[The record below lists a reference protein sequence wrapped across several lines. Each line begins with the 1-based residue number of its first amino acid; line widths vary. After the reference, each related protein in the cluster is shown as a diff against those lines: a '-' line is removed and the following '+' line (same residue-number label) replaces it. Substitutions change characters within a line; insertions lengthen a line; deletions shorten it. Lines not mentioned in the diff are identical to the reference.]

1 MIVRFQNNAD
11 KYVIHIG
18 AFSGWG
24 HDYENALLYKVVN
37 NVETLAHS
45 PFPQRIIPGIVSNV
59 EYEATAV
66 VVGNRIQFA
75 LKRTDGIDNVDGW
88 AIDYTDNQSP
98 IMKGGFGF
106 GVSSEGTDFSSFI
119 VTPGGAP
126 YNFSGTMVFVY

>member
-88 AIDYTDNQSP
+88 AIDYTDAQAPFRS
-98 IMKGGFGF
+98 GGFGF
-106 GVSSEGTDFSSFI
+106 GVRNNGSDFSSFT
-119 VTPGGAP
+119 VEAVGRPA
-126 YNFSGTMVFVY
+126 GTVVSVH